1 MAGSAAKK
9 GKRNPQLQ
17 PIRESGK
24 PKRSVEDEVRSALQF
39 LKAHSTKAT
48 RDGMARYA
56 IPSDNAYGVAM
67 RDIKALGETLG
78 RNLGIADALWKTGVY
93 EARML
98 VSFVADPSQ
107 ISSAQMDRWCRDFDN
122 WAICDAMC

>member
-1 MAGSAAKK
+1 MAGTAAKK
-9 GKRNPQLQ
+9 RKRNSQIQ
-17 PIRESGK
+17 SK
-24 PKRSVEDEVRSALQF
+24 PPERLTVPDGDRTKRSIEDDVRSALLY

-56 IPSDNAYGVAM
+56 IPSDKAYGVAM

-78 RNLGIADALWKTGVY
+78 RNLGIADALWDTDVY

-107 ISSAQMDRWCRDFDN
+107 ISSS
-122 WAICDAMC
+122 